1 VNNQY
6 SEHPVQTHYIWC
18 LQLTLPPNFVQKVDY
33 DLALNYSHTVE
44 VFSHRIC
51 KLLLALPSFLLPPSH
66 GWRHFTNR
74 RTRENKLVVRL
85 IEGCR
90 RIQSIVISVPV
101 QDRSV
106 KGGPL
111 ELAQCQIRVGHY
123 SAGYLLTPGFASASA
138 VFGFPTT
145 ALLGPA
151 VTTSRNELPPVIL
164 PGTRRFLPLTAVE
177 LLAPTFSLV
186 LEASDL
192 ESSGGGLDLGGAMP
206 EDDID
211 RGSEEYILEEIR
223 GFVAMGHLAS
233 SIGRR
238 IVVVALSPAILGSD
252 VTPIYL
258 TSR

>member
-1 VNNQY
+1 MQTQNASFYANFVINPSSGSLRSKSH
-6 SEHPVQTHYIWC
+6 SEI
-18 LQLTLPPNFVQKVDY
+18 LILPPNFVQKVDY

-111 ELAQCQIRVGHY
+111 ETRICIGQCSIWISYNSIAR
-123 SAGYLLTPGFASASA
+123 P
-138 VFGFPTT
+138 
-145 ALLGPA
+145 
-151 VTTSRNELPPVIL
+151 R
-164 PGTRRFLPLTAVE
+164 
-177 LLAPTFSLV
+177 
-186 LEASDL
+186 SDH
-192 ESSGGGLDLGGAMP
+192 
-206 EDDID
+206 
-211 RGSEEYILEEIR
+211 
-223 GFVAMGHLAS
+223 VA
-233 SIGRR
+233 
-238 IVVVALSPAILGSD
+238 
-252 VTPIYL
+252 
-258 TSR
+258 